1 MFSSVLRWAA
11 TARPVAGMLLLL
23 LVSLFSTVKLTK
35 PTEQFASRFVGIT
48 EIVPDGITLSDRR
61 FSALRP
67 LLPSHG
73 TVGYVTDDDMGGYAA
88 YEKYLIVRYV
98 LAPVLA
104 ENDAHYALVVGN
116 ITQPKTDSQQFLC
129 QHSLTLMTDL
139 GDGLLLLKGT
149 PR

>member
-1 MFSSVLRWAA
+1 
-11 TARPVAGMLLLL
+11 
-23 LVSLFSTVKLTK
+23 
-35 PTEQFASRFVGIT
+35 
-48 EIVPDGITLSDRR
+48 
-61 FSALRP
+61 
-67 LLPSHG
+67 
-73 TVGYVTDDDMGGYAA
+73 MGGYAA